1 MDFYRRLHQSSYPPR
16 PSPLGTSESR
26 DERSRT
32 FTSAATAATAA
43 SATPDPRRPE
53 IQDKGRPTSRYEQPI
68 ATSNLSFPTSRVSGS
83 HPLRESTSA
92 HVSPVKSHP
101 GQHQQHRRHAS
112 LEGRHHYTHRRNH
125 SQPQVGQNREGRRQ
139 INFLYSFLFLLLLLH
154 SILFYFYL
162 LLFYTPIFVILSLCI
177 AMVSFFWVCYYQ
189 SSPACVCVYFAPD
202 SQEHGSRGSVS
213 PLQKDPGLNLGRK
226 DREEIGSIFDRTKMI
241 EVCVSRVAS
250 HFE

>member
-1 MDFYRRLHQSSYPPR
+1 M
-16 PSPLGTSESR
+16 GTSESR

-43 SATPDPRRPE
+43 SATPDHRRPE
-53 IQDKGRPTSRYEQPI
+53 IQEKSRPTSRYEQPI

-125 SQPQVGQNREGRRQ
+125 SQPQVGQNREGRRR
-139 INFLYSFLFLLLLLH
+139 INFLICFCYGYWYC
-154 SILFYFYL
+154 ILFYFIYC
-162 LLFYTPIFVILSLCI
+162 FSMPPFFTISSSCI
-177 AMVSFFWVCYYQ
+177 SMVSFFWVCYYQ

-213 PLQKDPGLNLGRK
+213 PLQKGSRTGFGAK
-226 DREEIGSIFDRTKMI
+226 DREEIGSIFDRTNMI

-250 HFE
+250 HLE